1 MKEGLIRIDEVGR
14 VVIPKEAR
22 KVLKI
27 GDSRFAEL
35 YVERD
40 KIIIKK
46 YTPILNEIQLASKI
60 CERLSSLTSCVC
72 LVCDTEKVVCA
83 SGGAMRELRTKKLSE
98 QFKSRVAVG
107 EPLLNNLSEGSEHLQ
122 LFVGYEINY
131 NSICSV
137 VLEHEEQI
145 GYIILLNLD
154 GEQTLTADTLNLLK
168 MAKGMIEG
176 VLK

>member
-46 YTPILNEIQLASKI
+46 YTPILNELQLASKI
-60 CERLSSLTSCVC
+60 CETLSSLTSCVC
-72 LVCDTEKVVCA
+72 LVCDNEKVVCA
-83 SGGAMRELRTKKLSE
+83 SGGAMRELKGKKLSE
-98 QFKSRVAVG
+98 PFKNRATSETPMLHNVD
-107 EPLLNNLSEGSEHLQ
+107 EGSERLQ
-122 LFVGYEINY
+122 LFVGYDLSY
-131 NSICSV
+131 YSVCSV
-137 VLEHEEQI
+137 VIEHEEQI
-145 GYIILLNLD
+145 GYVIALNLSE
-154 GEQTLTADTLNLLK
+154 EQNLTADTLNLLK
-168 MAKGMIEG
+168 MAKSMIEG
-176 VLK
+176 VLG